1 MNVIKKKRKLNIFK
15 EFIESGEI
23 GGILLLIATI
33 LSLLLTNVFIGEDF
47 PKLWHISIGHFSIQ
61 HMVNDGL
68 MTIFFLLVGL
78 ELEREIYVGE
88 LSNIRKA
95 LLPIIA
101 AIGGMIVPALIHYL
115 FNAGTITQSGAGIP
129 TATDIAFSLAVLSIF
144 SKKIPNSL
152 KIFLTALAIADD
164 LGAVFVIG
172 IFYTKTI
179 FWGNLA
185 IAISIFLLLLLFNRL
200 KVKSLPIYLL
210 SGVVMWFF
218 MLNSGIH
225 ATISGVMLAFA
236 IPFTKEDNIS
246 ISLQHAL
253 HKPVALFILPMFAL
267 VNTSIFIGDNWASN
281 LFSSNSLGVFFGLVL
296 GKPIGVILFTVLAI
310 TLKFAKLPGDLKWA
324 HIIGASLLAGIGF
337 TMSIFVSGLAFEDA
351 TTVQFSQISVLIASV
366 VAAFLGIFWFR
377 FFVKDQH
384 SISFKIKK

>member
-1 MNVIKKKRKLNIFK
+1 VNQLKKKRKLNLFK
-15 EFIESGEI
+15 EFVESEKI
-23 GGILLLIATI
+23 GGVLLLFATI
-33 LSLLLTNVFIGEDF
+33 LSLLLTNVFIGEDYSKF
-47 PKLWHISIGHFSIQ
+47 WNMSFGHFSIQ
-61 HMVNDGL
+61 HIVNDGL

-101 AIGGMIVPALIHYL
+101 AIGGMIFPALIHYV

-144 SKKIPNSL
+144 SKKVPNSL

-185 IAISIFLLLLLFNRL
+185 IALSIFFLLLLFNKF
-200 KVKSLPIYLL
+200 KVKSLAVYLL
-210 SGVVMWFF
+210 FGFAMWFF

-225 ATISGVMLAFA
+225 ATISGVMLAFT
-236 IPFTKEDNIS
+236 IPFTKENNIS
-246 ISLQHAL
+246 FTLQHKL
-253 HKPVALFILPMFAL
+253 HKPVALFILPLFAL
-267 VNTSIFIGDNWASN
+267 VNTSIFIGNDWANN
-281 LFSSNSLGVFFGLVL
+281 LFSANSLGVFFGLVL
-296 GKPIGVILFTVLAI
+296 GKPIGILFVTFLAI
-310 TLKFAKLPGDLKWA
+310 TFKVAKFPSDISWV

-351 TTVQFSQISVLIASV
+351 TTIQFSQISVLIAST
-366 VAAFLGIFWFR
+366 VAALLGMLWFY
-377 FFVKDQH
+377 FFVK
-384 SISFKIKK
+384 KKPLKN

>member
-1 MNVIKKKRKLNIFK
+1 MKAKIKKRKLNLFK
-15 EFIESGEI
+15 EFIESERI
-23 GGILLLIATI
+23 GGILLLTATVI
-33 LSLLLTNVFIGEDF
+33 SLLLTNVFVGENF
-47 PKLWHISIGHFSIQ
+47 IHLWEFSIGHFSIQ
-61 HMVNDGL
+61 HIVNDGL

-101 AIGGMIVPALIHYL
+101 AIGGMIFPALIHYM

-144 SKKIPNSL
+144 SKKVPNSL

-179 FWGNLA
+179 FWGNLIVA
-185 IAISIFLLLLLFNRL
+185 LSIFFILLILNKK
-200 KVKSLPIYLL
+200 KVKALSIYLSL
-210 SGVVMWFF
+210 GFVMWYF

-225 ATISGVMLAFA
+225 ATISGVMLAFT
-236 IPFTKEDNIS
+236 IPFTKENNIS
-246 ISLQHAL
+246 VKLQHKL
-253 HKPVALFILPMFAL
+253 HRPVAIFILPLFAL
-267 VNTSIFIGDNWASN
+267 VNTSIFIGDNGIN
-281 LFSSNSLGVFFGLVL
+281 HLLSSNSIGVFLGLVL
-296 GKPIGVILFTVLAI
+296 GKPIGIILFTLFALVF
-310 TLKFAKLPGDLKWA
+310 KFAKMPSDLKWN

-351 TTVQFSQISVLIASV
+351 ITIQFSQISVLIASV
-366 VAAFLGIFWFR
+366 TASLLGMIWFK
-377 FFVKDQH
+377 FFVYEKH
-384 SISFKIKK
+384 

>member
-1 MNVIKKKRKLNIFK
+1 VNQLKKKRKLNLFK
-15 EFIESGEI
+15 EFVESEKI
-23 GGILLLIATI
+23 GGVLLLFATI
-33 LSLLLTNVFIGEDF
+33 LSLLLTNVFIGEDYSKF
-47 PKLWHISIGHFSIQ
+47 WNMSFGHFSIQ
-61 HMVNDGL
+61 HIVNDGL

-101 AIGGMIVPALIHYL
+101 AIGGMIFPALIHYI

-144 SKKIPNSL
+144 SKKVPNSL

-185 IAISIFLLLLLFNRL
+185 IALSIFFLLLLFNKF
-200 KVKSLPIYLL
+200 KVKSLAVYLMFGL
-210 SGVVMWFF
+210 AMWFF

-225 ATISGVMLAFA
+225 ATISGVMLAFT
-236 IPFTKEDNIS
+236 IPFTKENNIS
-246 ISLQHAL
+246 VILQHKL
-253 HKPVALFILPMFAL
+253 HKPVALFILPLFAL
-267 VNTSIFIGDNWASN
+267 VNTSIFIGNDWANN
-281 LFSSNSLGVFFGLVL
+281 LFSANSLGVFFGLVL
-296 GKPIGVILFTVLAI
+296 GKPIGILFVTFLAI
-310 TLKFAKLPGDLKWA
+310 TFKVAKFPSDISWV

-337 TMSIFVSGLAFEDA
+337 TMSIFVSGLAFEDS
-351 TTVQFSQISVLIASV
+351 TIIQFSQISVLIAST
-366 VAAFLGIFWFR
+366 VAALLGMLWFY
-377 FFVKDQH
+377 FFVK
-384 SISFKIKK
+384 KKPLKN

>member
-1 MNVIKKKRKLNIFK
+1 MNQLKKKRKLNLFK
-15 EFIESGEI
+15 EFVESEKI
-23 GGILLLIATI
+23 GGVLLLFATI
-33 LSLLLTNVFIGEDF
+33 LSLLLTNVFIGEDYSKF
-47 PKLWHISIGHFSIQ
+47 WNMSFGHFSIQ
-61 HMVNDGL
+61 HIVNDGL

-101 AIGGMIVPALIHYL
+101 AIGGMIFPALIHYV

-144 SKKIPNSL
+144 SKKVPNSL

-185 IAISIFLLLLLFNRL
+185 IALSIFFLLLLFNKF
-200 KVKSLPIYLL
+200 KVKSLAVYLL
-210 SGVVMWFF
+210 FGFAMWFF

-225 ATISGVMLAFA
+225 ATISGVMLAFT
-236 IPFTKEDNIS
+236 IPFTKENNIS
-246 ISLQHAL
+246 FTLQHKL
-253 HKPVALFILPMFAL
+253 HKPVALFILPLFAL
-267 VNTSIFIGDNWASN
+267 VNTSIFIGNDWANN
-281 LFSSNSLGVFFGLVL
+281 LFSANSLGVFFGLVL
-296 GKPIGVILFTVLAI
+296 GKPIGILFVTFLAI
-310 TLKFAKLPGDLKWA
+310 TFKVAKFPSDISWV

-351 TTVQFSQISVLIASV
+351 TTIQFSQISVLIAST
-366 VAAFLGIFWFR
+366 VAALLGMLWFY
-377 FFVKDQH
+377 FFVK
-384 SISFKIKK
+384 KKPLKN

>member
-1 MNVIKKKRKLNIFK
+1 MSF
-15 EFIESGEI
+15 
-23 GGILLLIATI
+23 
-33 LSLLLTNVFIGEDF
+33 
-47 PKLWHISIGHFSIQ
+47 GHFSIQ
-61 HMVNDGL
+61 HIVNDGL

-101 AIGGMIVPALIHYL
+101 AIGGMIFPALIHYV

-144 SKKIPNSL
+144 SKKVPNSL

-185 IAISIFLLLLLFNRL
+185 IALSIFFLLLLFNKF
-200 KVKSLPIYLL
+200 KVKSLAVYLL
-210 SGVVMWFF
+210 FGFAMWFF

-225 ATISGVMLAFA
+225 ATISGVMLAFT
-236 IPFTKEDNIS
+236 IPFTKENNIS
-246 ISLQHAL
+246 FTLQHKL
-253 HKPVALFILPMFAL
+253 HKPVALFILPLFAL
-267 VNTSIFIGDNWASN
+267 VNTSIFIGNDWANN
-281 LFSSNSLGVFFGLVL
+281 LFSANSLGVFFGLVL
-296 GKPIGVILFTVLAI
+296 GKPIGILFVTFLAI
-310 TLKFAKLPGDLKWA
+310 TFKVAKFPSDISWV

-351 TTVQFSQISVLIASV
+351 TTIQFSQISVLIAST
-366 VAAFLGIFWFR
+366 VAALLGMLWFY
-377 FFVKDQH
+377 FFVK
-384 SISFKIKK
+384 KKPLKN

>member
-1 MNVIKKKRKLNIFK
+1 MNVIIKKRKLNIFK
-15 EFIESGEI
+15 EFIESEKI
-23 GGILLLIATI
+23 GGILLLFATI

-47 PKLWHISIGHFSIQ
+47 PKLWNLSIGHFSIQ

-101 AIGGMIVPALIHYL
+101 AIGGMLVPALIHFL
-115 FNAGTITQSGAGIP
+115 FNAGKITQSGAGIP

-144 SKKIPNSL
+144 SKKVPYSL

-179 FWGNLA
+179 FWGNLGIA
-185 IAISIFLLLLLFNRL
+185 IAIFLLLLFFNKM
-200 KVKSLPIYLL
+200 KVKSLPVYLFFGL
-210 SGVVMWFF
+210 IMWFF

-225 ATISGVMLAFA
+225 ATISGVMLAFT
-236 IPFTKEDNIS
+236 IPFTKENNIS
-246 ISLQHAL
+246 ISLQHTL
-253 HKPVALFILPMFAL
+253 HKPVAIFILPLFAL

-296 GKPIGVILFTVLAI
+296 GKPIGVILFTLLAI
-310 TLKFAKLPGDLKWA
+310 TLKFAKLPNDLKWS

-337 TMSIFVSGLAFEDA
+337 TMSIFVSGLAFDDA
-351 TTVQFSQISVLIASV
+351 TTIQFSQISVLIASV
-366 VAAFLGIFWFR
+366 VAAFSGIFWFR
-377 FFVKDQH
+377 FFVQEKNTN
-384 SISFKIKK
+384 SIKIKK

>member
-1 MNVIKKKRKLNIFK
+1 MNLFK
-15 EFIESGEI
+15 EFVESEKT
-23 GGILLLIATI
+23 GGVLLLFATI

-47 PKLWHISIGHFSIQ
+47 PKLWNISIGHFSIQ
-61 HMVNDGL
+61 HIVNDGL

-101 AIGGMIVPALIHYL
+101 AIGGMIFPALIHYV

-144 SKKIPNSL
+144 SKKVPNSL

-185 IAISIFLLLLLFNRL
+185 IAMSIFFLLLLFNKF
-200 KVKSLPIYLL
+200 KVKSLSLYLL
-210 SGVVMWFF
+210 FGLIMWFF

-225 ATISGVMLAFA
+225 A
-236 IPFTKEDNIS
+236 
-246 ISLQHAL
+246 
-253 HKPVALFILPMFAL
+253 AL
-267 VNTSIFIGDNWASN
+267 VNTSIFIGNDWANN
-281 LFSSNSLGVFFGLVL
+281 LFSANSLGVFFGLVL
-296 GKPIGVILFTVLAI
+296 GKPIGILFVTFLAI
-310 TLKFAKLPGDLKWA
+310 TFKVAKFPSDIRWI

-351 TTVQFSQISVLIASV
+351 TTIQFSQISVLIAST
-366 VAAFLGIFWFR
+366 VAALLGMLWFY
-377 FFVKDQH
+377 FFVKE
-384 SISFKIKK
+384 ISIKKKR

>member
-1 MNVIKKKRKLNIFK
+1 
-15 EFIESGEI
+15 
-23 GGILLLIATI
+23 LLIATI
-33 LSLLLTNVFIGEDF
+33 ISLLLTNVFIGEDF

-68 MTIFFLLVGL
+68 MTVFFLLVGL

-267 VNTSIFIGDNWASN
+267 VNTSIFIGNNWANN

-351 TTVQFSQISVLIASV
+351 VTIQFSQISVLIASL

-377 FFVKDQH
+377 FFVKDQN

>member
-1 MNVIKKKRKLNIFK
+1 MNQLKKKRKLNLFK
-15 EFIESGEI
+15 EFVESEKI
-23 GGILLLIATI
+23 GGVLLLFATI

-47 PKLWHISIGHFSIQ
+47 PKLWNISIGHFSIQ
-61 HMVNDGL
+61 HVVNDGL

-101 AIGGMIVPALIHYL
+101 AIGGMIFPALIHYV

-144 SKKIPNSL
+144 SKKVPNSL

-185 IAISIFLLLLLFNRL
+185 IALSIFFLLLLFNKF
-200 KVKSLPIYLL
+200 KVKSLSLYLL
-210 SGVVMWFF
+210 FGLAMWFF

-225 ATISGVMLAFA
+225 ATISGVMLAFT
-236 IPFTKEDNIS
+236 IPFTKENNIS
-246 ISLQHAL
+246 ITLQHKL
-253 HKPVALFILPMFAL
+253 HKPVALFILPLFAL
-267 VNTSIFIGDNWASN
+267 VNTSIFIGNDWANN
-281 LFSSNSLGVFFGLVL
+281 LFSANSLGVFFGLVL
-296 GKPIGVILFTVLAI
+296 GKPIGILFVTFLAI
-310 TLKFAKLPGDLKWA
+310 TFKVAKFPSDIRWI

-351 TTVQFSQISVLIASV
+351 TTIKFSQISVLIAST
-366 VAAFLGIFWFR
+366 VAALLGMLWFY
-377 FFVKDQH
+377 FV
-384 SISFKIKK
+384 IKEIPNKK